1 MIPQGYFWGG
11 GGYVLSRGALEIFVT
26 QVNILKKTFLDEET
40 VSKKKSVKNRMLN
53 T

>member
-11 GGYVLSRGALEIFVT
+11 GGYVLSRAALDIFVT
-26 QVNILKKTFLDEET
+26 QVNLKKHFWDEET